1 MAIYVLK
8 PFDRNTKG
16 DNIGDA
22 KLCTAAYEVMV
33 GIYEASFG
41 GGVFKKRIALEAGK
55 SGGARAVVAFKTEKH
70 LFFVNGYAKSA
81 IKNSVREISESDLVL
96 YKQIAKQLFEMPP
109 QQANVAVKCGKMR
122 EDICDGQPA

>member
-16 DNIGDA
+16 DAIDSA
-22 KLCTAAYEVMV
+22 KLCKAALEVMA

-41 GGVFKKRIALEAGK
+41 GGVYKKRIPLVAGK

-81 IKNSVREISESDLVL
+81 FKSSGREISESDLAL
-96 YKQIAKQLFEMPP
+96 YKEVAKQLFEMSSE
-109 QQANVAVKCGKMR
+109 QAKVAIKTGKMR
-122 EDICDGQPA
+122 EVKCDG

>member
-1 MAIYVLK
+1 LK

-22 KLCTAAYEVMV
+22 KLCIAAHEVMV

-41 GGVFKKRIALEAGK
+41 GGVFKKRIPLDAGK
-55 SGGARAVVAFKTEKH
+55 SGGARAIVAFKTEKH

-81 IKNSVREISESDLVL
+81 TKSSVREIAESDLVL
-96 YKQIAKQLFEMPP
+96 YKQVAKQLFEMTSE
-109 QQANVAVKCGKMR
+109 QASVAVKTGKMR
-122 EDICDGQPA
+122 EVKCDGQSS

>member
-16 DNIGDA
+16 DAINSA
-22 KLCTAAYEVMV
+22 KLCKAALEVMA
-33 GIYEASFG
+33 EASFG
-41 GGVFKKRIALEAGK
+41 RGVYKKRIPLVAGK

-81 IKNSVREISESDLVL
+81 FKSSGREISESDLAL
-96 YKQIAKQLFEMPP
+96 YKEVAKQLFEMTSE
-109 QQANVAVKCGKMR
+109 QAKVAIKTGKMR
-122 EDICDGQPA
+122 EVKCDG